1 MFKSREKLSQI
12 SYEANEVN
20 KTIELN
26 PMNSEREINIGGL
39 NLLEPAKSL
48 CFH

>member
-1 MFKSREKLSQI
+1 MKLSQI

-26 PMNSEREINIGGL
+26 AMNSEREINI
-39 NLLEPAKSL
+39 EV
-48 CFH
+48 